1 MSRSGACRARE
12 RYNMEREMDYKEIEK
27 LTEKVNETNGFI
39 NTLKEEISGIIIGQ
53 EKLLDR
59 IIISYIC
66 GGHILLE
73 GLPGLA
79 KTLSVRAFARS
90 IGTAFA
96 RIQFTPD
103 LLPADL
109 IGTRIY
115 NPKEL
120 DFFTKKGPIFT
131 NILLADEINRAPAKV
146 QSALLQAMEERQVTI
161 GDETYELE
169 QPFMV
174 LATENPIEQEGTYPL
189 PEAQLDRF
197 FMKVLVSYPGKEE
210 EKAIISDYGKI
221 DLERVKTVTTVSELK
236 EGRSVAD
243 SIYMDEKLVDYIVSI
258 VAETR
263 TPSRKELRKYI
274 DFGASPRASISLMKA
289 SKCVAF
295 MKGRGFVTPDDV
307 KEIGADILRHRIIL
321 SYEAE
326 ADGKSPDDVVRML
339 FDSVEVP

>member
-1 MSRSGACRARE
+1 
-12 RYNMEREMDYKEIEK
+12 MDYAEIEK
-27 LTEKVNETNGFI
+27 LTARVREENGFI
-39 NTLKEEISGIIIGQ
+39 SSLKSEISRVIIGQ
-53 EKLLDR
+53 DRLITR
-59 IIISYIC
+59 IIITFMS

-79 KTLSVRAFARS
+79 KTLTVRCFARAV
-90 IGTAFA
+90 GTGFS

-115 NPKEL
+115 NPREL

-146 QSALLQAMEERQVTI
+146 QSALLQAMEEKQVTI
-161 GDETYELE
+161 GDETHPLAL
-169 QPFMV
+169 PFMV

-197 FMKVLVSYPGKEE
+197 FMKVLVDYPDNNEEMEILNRFSDLSAESVKSVVSAGEVMEKGK
-210 EKAIISDYGKI
+210 
-221 DLERVKTVTTVSELK
+221 L
-236 EGRSVAD
+236 AD
-243 SIYMDEKLVDYIVSI
+243 TIWIDEKLVRYIVSI
-258 VAETR
+258 VGMTR
-263 TPSRKELRKYI
+263 KPDRKELRKYI
-274 DFGASPRASISLMKA
+274 DYGASPRASIALMKA
-289 SKCVAF
+289 SRCLAF
-295 MKGRGFVTPDDV
+295 MKGRGFVTPDDI
-307 KEIGADILRHRIIL
+307 KEIGADVLRHRLIL

-326 ADGKSPDDVVRML
+326 ADGKGPDDIVKMI

>member
-1 MSRSGACRARE
+1 
-12 RYNMEREMDYKEIEK
+12 MDYAEIEK
-27 LTEKVNETNGFI
+27 LTEKVKSENGFVEE
-39 NTLKEEISGIIIGQ
+39 LKAELSRVIIGQ
-53 EKLLDR
+53 GNLIDR
-59 IIISYIC
+59 MIITFIS

-79 KTLSVRAFARS
+79 KTLAVRS
-90 IGTAFA
+90 FA
-96 RIQFTPD
+96 RIVGTGFSRVQFTPD

-146 QSALLQAMEERQVTI
+146 QSALLQSMEEKQVTI
-161 GDETYELE
+161 GDDTHHLNT
-169 QPFMV
+169 PFMV

-197 FMKVLVSYPGKEE
+197 FMKVLVDYPEVHEE
-210 EKAIISDYGKI
+210 REILTRFNEIDVDNLNSVISAPELLKKSEVVETVYI
-221 DLERVKTVTTVSELK
+221 D
-236 EGRSVAD
+236 D
-243 SIYMDEKLVDYIVSI
+243 KLIDYIVSL
-258 VAETR
+258 VDMTR
-263 TPSRKELRKYI
+263 KPSRKELKKYI
-274 DFGASPRASISLMKA
+274 EFGASPRASIALMKA

-295 MKGRGFVTPDDV
+295 MKGRGFVVPDDI
-307 KEIGADILRHRIIL
+307 KEIGADVLRHRLIL

-326 ADGKSPDDVVRML
+326 ADEKSADDIVKSI